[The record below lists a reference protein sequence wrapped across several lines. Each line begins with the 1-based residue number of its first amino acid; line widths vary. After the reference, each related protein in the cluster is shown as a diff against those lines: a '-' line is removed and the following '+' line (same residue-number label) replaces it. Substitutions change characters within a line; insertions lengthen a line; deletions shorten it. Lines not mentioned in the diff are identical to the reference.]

1 MNRDRTRSSLP
12 IVAARFLVACFLVAC
27 SGVALEACGSSI
39 AQSHH
44 TTAPGL
50 TPAAPATT
58 AVPAPTTAPAT
69 TTDPAPAPTPAAAA
83 PATTTV
89 PPPGGLPAGNPWPTR
104 VAIAPGHHA
113 VLVMGDSLAG
123 QTYWSLPTILA
134 FQGIDATAY
143 DATMP
148 TAGLLDPM
156 FGLDPPA
163 YLASQ
168 LDAHPDVDT
177 VVFEFA
183 GACASA
189 CATGG
194 VEYGSADFYTRWQ
207 AVAHQL
213 MSDAKARGLHVIW
226 AISPPPPVPDDPND
240 THFVRATQVADSLIE
255 LDRRYPATE
264 GVVAADWYAALADT
278 AGMWQPGLWY
288 DGVAHL
294 VRADDLVHLTPDGSV
309 RTSTWTIAALAEAWE

>member
-1 MNRDRTRSSLP
+1 MTRDKTGWSPP
-12 IVAARFLVACFLVAC
+12 ILIALLAVALAACGG
-27 SGVALEACGSSI
+27 GVA
-39 AQSHH
+39 QSNR

-50 TPAAPATT
+50 TPATPATT
-58 AVPAPTTAPAT
+58 AAPATSAAPAT
-69 TTDPAPAPTPAAAA
+69 TTDPVPAAAPATSAA

-89 PPPGGLPAGNPWPTR
+89 PPPAGLPAGNPWPTR

-134 FQGIDATAY
+134 FEGIDATAY
-143 DATMP
+143 NATMP

-189 CATGG
+189 CADGG

-240 THFVRATQVADSLIE
+240 THFVRATQVADTLIG
-255 LDRRYPATE
+255 LDRHYPTTE

-278 AGMWQPGLWY
+278 AGAWQLGLWY
-288 DGVAHL
+288 DGVTHL
-294 VRADDLVHLTPDGSV
+294 VRANDLVHLTPDGSV